1 MDDNLAEGRE
11 ELSIGG
17 SNAEPGLPV
26 DGVRA
31 AIGDND
37 VEPTSITLS
46 LNKDYIEENR
56 GSQWITVTASLDG
69 TSRRTVDTSVRLRVA
84 NGTATAA
91 DYWALAGDLVIE
103 AGEREGT
110 ADILL
115 DPTDDHIDEDDE
127 TLEVWGT
134 TARSRS
140 QSPLQVSREQVTIRD
155 DDTAGVTVTPT
166 ELSVVEGQSG
176 SYRVVLDSQ
185 PTGEVTITVAGH
197 ADTDITLSGDTL
209 TDDALTF
216 TSANWNIAQAV
227 TATAAHDGDSTAP
240 PDVTLTHTVSGG
252 DYEGLKADDVVV
264 SITEDDEPGVTLTPD
279 TLEIDEGA
287 SDTYTVALDT
297 KPTADVTVAITGHAD
312 TDITLSGDTLTDD
325 TLTFTSENWNTAQT
339 VTVTAGVD
347 DDAVNEEEAT
357 LTHTVTG
364 TAEYAGVTADSV
376 TVTIVEKDTSVLS
389 VGDAE
394 GRRGRRER
402 GLHREHQ
409 RSERPRGDGRLR
421 NLRRYGDAGPGLHI
435 HHWHPYLR
443 DQLRCESDHLGAGH
457 RRRGGRGRGG
467 DLHADAEA
475 TYRGRRCPAA
485 RRPWRSPGPSPI
497 TTTQR

>member
-1 MDDNLAEGRE
+1 M
-11 ELSIGG
+11 
-17 SNAEPGLPV
+17 
-26 DGVRA
+26 
-31 AIGDND
+31 
-37 VEPTSITLS
+37 
-46 LNKDYIEENR
+46 
-56 GSQWITVTASLDG
+56 AS
-69 TSRRTVDTSVRLRVA
+69 
-84 NGTATAA
+84 GTATTA

-140 QSPLQVSREQVTIRD
+140 RAPLQVSREQVTIRD

-166 ELSVVEGQSG
+166 ELPVVEGESG

-216 TSANWNIAQAV
+216 TPANWNIAQAV
-227 TATAAHDGDSTAP
+227 TVTAAHDGDSTAP

-264 SITEDDEPGVTLTPD
+264 SIAEDDEPGVTVSESELTI
-279 TLEIDEGA
+279 EEGGTA
-287 SDTYTVALDT
+287 TYTVVLDSE
-297 KPTADVTVAITGHAD
+297 PTADVEVAIAGHAD
-312 TDITLSGDTLTDD
+312 TDITLFGDTLTDD
-325 TLTFTSENWNTAQT
+325 TLTFTSENWDSAQT
-339 VTVTAGVD
+339 VTVTATQD
-347 DDAVNEEEAT
+347 DDAASDAAVT

-394 GRRGRRER
+394 AAE
-402 GLHREHQ
+402 
-409 RSERPRGDGRLR
+409 DGG
-421 NLRRYGDAGPGLHI
+421 NVVFTVSISAVAGAEVTVDYATSNGTATQGQDYTATTGSLTFAA
-435 HHWHPYLR
+435 
-443 DQLRCESDHLGAGH
+443 QLAHLVESDHLGAG
-457 RRRGGRGRGG
+457 
-467 DLHADAEA
+467 L
-475 TYRGRRCPAA
+475 
-485 RRPWRSPGPSPI
+485 
-497 TTTQR
+497 